1 VPFGKFCEEAAQML
15 SVPVSDIQDM
25 TEQLTVDGYVRI
37 DESSGSRSVYL
48 TAYYEAENNVAR
60 RLFAFHQAE
69 VRPVKKDVDGLIRMS
84 ENSTGIQLSE
94 NQYEAVKSCAENGVC
109 VITGGPGTGK
119 TTIINTILDVFETCG
134 FSVAIAAP
142 TG

>member
-1 VPFGKFCEEAAQML
+1 ML
-15 SVPVSDIQDM
+15 SVPVSDIQDT

-69 VRPVKKDVDGLIRMS
+69 VRPVKKDVDGLIPDVG
-84 ENSTGIQLSE
+84 EFHGDT
-94 NQYEAVKSCAENGVC
+94 AVGKSV
-109 VITGGPGTGK
+109 
-119 TTIINTILDVFETCG
+119 
-134 FSVAIAAP
+134 
-142 TG
+142 